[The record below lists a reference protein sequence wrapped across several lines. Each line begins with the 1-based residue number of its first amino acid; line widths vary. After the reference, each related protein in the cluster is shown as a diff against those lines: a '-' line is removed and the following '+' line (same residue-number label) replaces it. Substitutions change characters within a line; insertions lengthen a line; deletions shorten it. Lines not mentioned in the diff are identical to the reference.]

1 MLIYLLI
8 TFGVL
13 ALMLMGFLFFRPGK
27 HDTQINIDFDA
38 KKGDESHRRF

>member
-8 TFGVL
+8 TSGVL
-13 ALMLMGFLFFRPGK
+13 ALMLMGCLFFRPRK
-27 HDTQINIDFDA
+27 NDSQINIDFDA